1 MQLLDDMFY
10 IAGLLNFSTLKK
22 IIMKMI
28 MKILLVWYTSILMQG
43 KSQRCSA
50 TALKPLNKHT
60 NKGSRNR
67 ETRCHNKVS
76 NKVSEIIL

>member
-22 IIMKMI
+22 K
-28 MKILLVWYTSILMQG
+28 MKIWLVWYTSILMQG